1 MKTLVFC
8 HWARCPEGRT
18 PHAQMGLNGYMKEQT
33 LLKAVHFI
41 ERDPGLNWVKDP
53 EVPLE
58 PDRPLD
64 LQGTV
69 TPNVV
74 RLSQGGFRMY
84 YTSMDPAH
92 SEQEPIGCIL
102 SAFSDDGVFW
112 RKEPGVRM
120 DVHEPDAMQR
130 VLCPDVIPLPDGR
143 WRMYFEAVAPNKPN
157 VILSAVSDDGL
168 NWQREEGIRVQSP
181 ACTFGSPRCL
191 YMPSPEDPSNIC
203 YRLYFHH
210 YPYPLRFSLDA
221 QNHIISAVSEDGL
234 YFEIE
239 SGVRVAQEDA
249 QRESR
254 GVYAAEVILLGDG
267 SYRMYYS
274 GWGLEIRGGI
284 FAATSTD
291 GLHWVKDP
299 GPLLDL
305 DRAMDCKMV
314 SEPCVI
320 ELDDGRY
327 RLYYEA
333 QDSAGRGRILSA
345 TSG

>member
-1 MKTLVFC
+1 
-8 HWARCPEGRT
+8 
-18 PHAQMGLNGYMKEQT
+18 MGLNGYMKEQT

-74 RLSQGGFRMY
+74 RLSQGGFRIY
-84 YTSMDPAH
+84 YTGIGPAR
-92 SEQEPIGCIL
+92 SAQESQGYIL
-102 SAFSDDGVFW
+102 SAYSDDGISW
-112 RKEPGVRM
+112 QKEPGVRI
-120 DVHEPDAMQR
+120 DVHEPDAMVR

-143 WRMYFEAVAPNKPN
+143 WRMYFEAVAPDRPN
-157 VILSAVSDDGL
+157 VILSAVSDDGFS
-168 NWQREEGIRVQSP
+168 WQREEGIRAQSP
-181 ACTFGSPRCL
+181 EWTFGSPRCL
-191 YMPSPEDPSNIC
+191 YMPSPEDAGKLC

-210 YPYPLRFSLDA
+210 YSYPMLVGLDA

-234 YFEIE
+234 HFEIE
-239 SGVRVAQEDA
+239 SGVRLAQEDE
-249 QRESR
+249 QRESLC
-254 GVYAAEVILLGDG
+254 VYAAEVILLGNG

-274 GWGLEIRGGI
+274 GWGREICGGI

-291 GLHWVKDP
+291 GLKWIKYPDP
-299 GPLLDL
+299 VLDL
-305 DRAMDCKMV
+305 DRPLDCGMV

-320 ELDDGRY
+320 KLDDGRY

-333 QDSAGRGRILSA
+333 KDKDGTARILSA
-345 TSG
+345 TST

>member
-1 MKTLVFC
+1 
-8 HWARCPEGRT
+8 
-18 PHAQMGLNGYMKEQT
+18 MKEQV

-41 ERDPGLNWVKDP
+41 ERDPGLDWVKDP
-53 EVPLE
+53 EVSLE

-64 LQGTV
+64 SQGIL

-74 RLSQGGFRMY
+74 RLRQGGFRMY
-84 YTSMDPAH
+84 YTAVGPAR
-92 SEQEPIGCIL
+92 SVQESLGYIL
-102 SAFSDDGVFW
+102 SAFSDDGISW

-143 WRMYFEAVAPNKPN
+143 WRMYFEAVAPNRPN

-181 ACTFGSPRCL
+181 EWTFGSPRCL
-191 YMPSPEDPSNIC
+191 YVPSPKDENKLC

-210 YPYPLRFSLDA
+210 YSYPMRTGLDA
-221 QNHIISAVSEDGL
+221 QNHIISAASEDGL
-234 YFEIE
+234 HFEIE
-239 SGVRVAQEDA
+239 PGIRVEQGDA
-249 QRESR
+249 QRESLC
-254 GVYAAEVILLGDG
+254 VYAAEVIRLEEGW
-267 SYRMYYS
+267 YRMYYS
-274 GWGLEIRGGI
+274 GWSEEIHGGI

-291 GLHWVKDP
+291 GLHWIKDP

-305 DRAMDCKMV
+305 DRTLDCRMV

-320 ELDDGRY
+320 ELENGRC

-333 QDSAGRGRILSA
+333 KDSDGRARILSA
-345 TSG
+345 TSA